1 MANIMN
7 MKRIQNRVS
16 RNGFDLSTKR
26 NFTAKVGELLPVLC
40 QEVLPGDKFQID
52 LKAMT
57 RTVPI
62 NTAAFARI
70 REYYDF
76 FYVPYNLL
84 WNKANTVLSKM
95 DYNTQHAVSI
105 VRDENGPLEGE
116 LPYTDMKTIYDYL
129 NGFRD
134 SSTNEYVK
142 NNYFGFDRCTLS
154 LKLLEYLGY
163 GTFYQ
168 GFEGDGPYLAN
179 PVMPPYNMQ
188 VNVLPLLAYQKI
200 YSDFYRDEQWEK
212 PDPTTFNCDYISGN
226 TSGSNTNEFPV
237 QLSTDDDFY
246 TNYNLFDLRYCN
258 WPKDLYHG
266 LLPAAQYGDEA
277 MVPLAPIGNIDGDLA
292 LLGVNKKWN
301 SVDGMQLSA
310 PIGIKNDENVS
321 NPIVQSSI
329 YNSGGTIERQL
340 LTFDKDKNYQIVA
353 VNPENFPS
361 TVGGLSILALRQY
374 EFLQKWKEIAQSGDQ
389 NYKDMTKRIWNVD
402 VSEHLAERVRY
413 LGGVSSSIDI
423 NEVVNTNITGENAA
437 DIAGKGV
444 GVQNGKISF
453 ESDGQY
459 GFIVCIYHA
468 LPLADY
474 TCSYTNPSVLRV
486 NAEDFANPV
495 FDKVGMEQVTSV
507 SIYNENPDAGRPLP
521 DPQTPFS
528 MGYAPRYIDY
538 KTGIDLTFGGF
549 KFGNLR
555 SWVVQYGKMEIMDAL
570 SLGESIS
577 VSGDIPNP
585 SEGVDNVLNYT
596 FFKINPKLLDSIMS
610 VQADSTVLTDQLLV
624 SSFFDIKE
632 VRNLDVDGLPY

>member
-1 MANIMN
+1 MANIMD

-84 WNKANTVLSKM
+84 WNKANTVLSRM
-95 DYNTQHAVSI
+95 DYNTQHAASI
-105 VRDENGPLEGE
+105 SHDDNGPLDGE
-116 LPYTDMKTIYDYL
+116 LPYTDMQTIYNYL

-142 NNYFGFDRCTLS
+142 NNYFGFDRCSLS

-163 GTFYQ
+163 GSFYQ
-168 GFEGDGPYLAN
+168 GFSGDGPYLAN
-179 PVMPPYNMQ
+179 PIMPPYNMQ

-226 TSGSNTNEFPV
+226 NRGSQTTEFPIS
-237 QLSTDDDFY
+237 LSTDDDFY

-266 LLPAAQYGDEA
+266 LLPAAQYGEEA
-277 MVPLAPIGNIDGDLA
+277 MVPLTISGGNDDLY
-292 LLGVNKKWN
+292 LYGVQGNAT
-301 SVDGMQLSA
+301 DAMTLS
-310 PIGIKNDENVS
+310 GITLR
-321 NPIVQSSI
+321 
-329 YNSGGTIERQL
+329 NSGAGGGTTYDQL
-340 LTFDKDKNYQIVA
+340 YTTEGASPINQVSLLAMKKAFAPASMVSANQFASAGSGI
-353 VNPENFPS
+353 
-361 TVGGLSILALRQY
+361 GILALRQF

-444 GVQNGKISF
+444 GVQNGNISF
-453 ESDGQY
+453 DSDGQY
-459 GFIVCIYHA
+459 GFIMCIYHA

-474 TCSYTNPSVLRV
+474 TCSYTNPSFLRV

-507 SIYNENPDAGRPLP
+507 SIYNENPAAGRPLP
-521 DPQTPFS
+521 DPQTPFA

-538 KTGIDLTFGGF
+538 KTGVDLTFGGF

-555 SWVVQYGKMEIMDAL
+555 SWVVQYGRDQIMDAL
-570 SLGESIS
+570 NVKDS
-577 VSGDIPNP
+577 VSVAGDVPNP
-585 SEGVDNVLNYT
+585 SEGADNILNYT

-610 VQADSTVLTDQLLV
+610 VQADSTVVTDQLLI
-624 SSFFDIKE
+624 SSFFDIKA